1 MKNKQ
6 QKAAEER
13 AKAAAQNAAQPAVGN
28 KPGQISPD
36 TGKVNEAPAP
46 QPAAAAQP
54 TKQEQTVAKLLEGW
68 KAKGVDLSKLA
79 IKDDGKF
86 KLLHVTPEW
95 PTVQVGSSGGVTV
108 VELRSYPDGFTAAME
123 GLDRFNKQKA
133 RDQKKVAAASAPAP
147 AAQPA
152 PAPQPTP
159 AARKKAAHEQVE
171 QQIEARA

>member
-36 TGKVNEAPAP
+36 TGKVNEAAPAP

-54 TKQEQTVAKLLEGW
+54 TKQEQTIAKLLEGW
-68 KAKGVDLSKLA
+68 KSKGIDLSKLA
-79 IKDDGKF
+79 IKDDGKY
-86 KLLHVTPEW
+86 KVLHVTPEW
-95 PTVQVGSSGGVTV
+95 PSVQVGSSGGISVL
-108 VELRSYPDGFTAAME
+108 ELRSYPDAFTAAME

-133 RDQKKVAAASAPAP
+133 RDAKKQAPTAP

-152 PAPQPTP
+152 PAQPTP
-159 AARKKAAHEQVE
+159 AAKKKAQHEAVE
-171 QQIEARA
+171 KQLQAQA